1 MCSTEQKGDEP
12 EEGVTSEGRMFK
24 LSKPVN
30 YSIKKTLLM
39 NCHCPLPIFSEFDKF
54 LEERAKA
61 ADAALPSPPRGEP
74 SVPLNAPSSSR
85 KKAER
90 TEDNLFAL

>member
-1 MCSTEQKGDEP
+1 MKVGS
-12 EEGVTSEGRMFK
+12 VK
-24 LSKPVN
+24 LSKAVNSESKPVM
-30 YSIKKTLLM
+30 KTTDELSLF
-39 NCHCPLPIFSEFDKF
+39 LAFVSEFDKF

-61 ADAALPSPPRGEP
+61 ADAALPSPPKDEP
-74 SVPLNAPSSSR
+74 SVPVSAPSSSR

>member
-1 MCSTEQKGDEP
+1 MLGVIMSLIHTTE
-12 EEGVTSEGRMFK
+12 K
-24 LSKPVN
+24 LYFV
-30 YSIKKTLLM
+30 L
-39 NCHCPLPIFSEFDKF
+39 IFHHNTNEQWYTRWWQQFSQCFVDFDKF

-61 ADAALPSPPRGEP
+61 GDKALPLPSTGEHK
-74 SVPLNAPSSSR
+74 APASAASSSR

>member
-1 MCSTEQKGDEP
+1 MKVGSVKVC
-12 EEGVTSEGRMFK
+12 
-24 LSKPVN
+24 KPVN
-30 YSIKKTLLM
+30 SWITSLLALRL
-39 NCHCPLPIFSEFDKF
+39 NHLFFAFLLEFDKF

-61 ADAALPSPPRGEP
+61 ADSALPSPPRGEP
-74 SVPLNAPSSSR
+74 SAPASAPSSSR